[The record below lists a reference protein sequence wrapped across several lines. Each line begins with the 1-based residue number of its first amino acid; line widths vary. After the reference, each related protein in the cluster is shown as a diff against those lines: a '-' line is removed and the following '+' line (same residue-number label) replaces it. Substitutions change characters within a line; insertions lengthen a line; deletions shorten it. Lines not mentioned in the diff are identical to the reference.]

1 MKYKIP
7 CVWQSFGIVEIEADN
22 LDEAIEKANNAPL
35 PEAEYIEDSF
45 EVDIEALEYYNDNGI
60 KF

>member
-22 LDEAIEKANNAPL
+22 LDEAIEKAHDAPL

-45 EVDIEALEYYNDNGI
+45 EVDEEAIEYYNDNGI
-60 KF
+60 EF

>member
-7 CVWQSFGIVEIEADN
+7 CVWQSFGLVEVDADN
-22 LDEAIEKANNAPL
+22 LDEAIKKAENAPL
-35 PEAEYIEDSF
+35 PESEYIEDSF
-45 EVDIEALEYYNDNGI
+45 EVDIEALEYYNDNGS